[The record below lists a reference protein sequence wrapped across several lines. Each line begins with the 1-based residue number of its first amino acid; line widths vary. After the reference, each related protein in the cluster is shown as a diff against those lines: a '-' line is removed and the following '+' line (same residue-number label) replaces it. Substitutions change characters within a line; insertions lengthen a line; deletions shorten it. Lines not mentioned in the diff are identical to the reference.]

1 MYWQKTVILIM
12 VMDMMVD
19 GHLAMDMMVDGHYG
33 DGHDGG
39 WTPWRWT

>member
-1 MYWQKTVILIM
+1 MYWQKIVILIM

-19 GHLAMDMMVDGHYG
+19 RHLAMNMMVDGHYG
-33 DGHDGG
+33 NGHDGG